1 MFSVRSFA
9 FSRFT
14 PGYLFS
20 TTVESTMLNC
30 FSYKRLFYRMND
42 ALDMIPSD
50 NDSTDSEEEV
60 ETGCCKIL
68 ICSRKS
74 AALSPGKQSDRVSL
88 LSTHWQKQG
97 LNAMMLSICLSVCP
111 FVRLSPLPHSDSHQ
125 ECPISFILRE
135 KLTRNLR
142 LRRQLTRGVHGRAT
156 LVTNLR
162 LAKTY

>member
-1 MFSVRSFA
+1 LNHSVFSVRSFA

-14 PGYLFS
+14 PGNLFS

-111 FVRLSPLPHSDSHQ
+111 FVCSLVCCLFFPNAVWGSA
-125 ECPISFILRE
+125 I
-135 KLTRNLR
+135 
-142 LRRQLTRGVHGRAT
+142 RGTASRIVFDT
-156 LVTNLR
+156 LV
-162 LAKTY
+162 AHAG